1 MSRIE
6 NCFSRLAGQQRKALI
21 PYVTA
26 GDPQPDVTVPLM
38 HALVEAGADLV
49 EVGVPFS
56 DPMADGPVI
65 QAACERAL
73 VHHTSLHDVLDM
85 VREFRTVNTK
95 TPVVLMGYLNP
106 VEVWGYDDF
115 ASAAAAAGVD
125 GVLTVDM
132 PPEEAD
138 SLTGALRNQGIDAI
152 FLLAPTTSETR
163 MDVISQSAS
172 GFVYYVSFK
181 GVTGANRLDVGNVA
195 DKLVEVRK
203 HTDLPIGVGFG
214 IRDPG
219 SAAEV
224 ARIADAVVVGSALV
238 SRIAEL
244 ADRPEAIPP
253 ALADTLA
260 EMRSA
265 IDAALARE

>member
-1 MSRIE
+1 M
-6 NCFSRLAGQQRKALI
+6 
-21 PYVTA
+21 
-26 GDPQPDVTVPLM
+26 
-38 HALVEAGADLV
+38 
-49 EVGVPFS
+49 
-56 DPMADGPVI
+56 
-65 QAACERAL
+65 
-73 VHHTSLHDVLDM
+73 
-85 VREFRTVNTK
+85 
-95 TPVVLMGYLNP
+95 
-106 VEVWGYDDF
+106 
-115 ASAAAAAGVD
+115 D

>member
-1 MSRIE
+1 
-6 NCFSRLAGQQRKALI
+6 
-21 PYVTA
+21 
-26 GDPQPDVTVPLM
+26 PQPDVTVPLM

-85 VREFRTVNTK
+85 VREFRTVNTD
-95 TPVVLMGYLNP
+95 TPVALMGYLNP

-214 IRDPG
+214 IRDSE

-238 SRIAEL
+238 SRIADL
-244 ADRPEAIPP
+244 ADRPESIPP
-253 ALADTLA
+253 ALAETLS

-265 IDAALARE
+265 IDVASARE